1 MIILRLGI
9 DDKTLTHLHEKKLII
24 YARATYTLLHG
35 FIKFPIPY
43 YQNQTIEVNPAMIR
57 TLYRHRSGTVV
68 THLPFEQLHDAMRD
82 SQARLWIDL
91 TAPTKEE
98 SHAILTELF
107 KFHPLAIED
116 AVNDSHVPKVDDYGS
131 YLYLVFHTV
140 ALGDE
145 RMDIHTHE
153 IDVFLGANYLVT
165 MHELPRESI
174 EKLWN
179 EHSHHHGGL
188 ARGPAFLLYE
198 LIDRQIDNYTPL
210 LNHFEE
216 QLEHLGDQIFHKDN
230 RGKGEEALLN
240 DILTA
245 KSSALRLGRILI
257 PQRELLYRLS
267 HNSYAVVPSD
277 VRIYFQDAYDHL
289 ARFSDL
295 ANSMRD
301 LSSSTME
308 THLVLVN
315 NRINETMKVLTMIST
330 IFIPLSFL
338 AGVYGMNFQF
348 MPELQSPWAYPLLWI
363 TFIGIAL
370 GMVQYFRRKGW
381 L

>member
-1 MIILRLGI
+1 
-9 DDKTLTHLHEKKLII
+9 
-24 YARATYTLLHG
+24 
-35 FIKFPIPY
+35 
-43 YQNQTIEVNPAMIR
+43 MIR
-57 TLYRHRSGTVV
+57 ILYRHRSGTIV
-68 THLPFEQLHDAMRD
+68 TGLPLEQLNDAMRD
-82 SQARLWIDL
+82 NQARLWIDL
-91 TAPTKEE
+91 TAPTDEE
-98 SHAILTELF
+98 SQQILHQLY

-116 AVNDSHVPKVDDYGS
+116 ATNESHIPKVDDYGN

-140 ALGDE
+140 GMGDE
-145 RMDIHTHE
+145 RMDIHTYE
-153 IDVFLGANYLVT
+153 IDVFLGTNYLIT
-165 MHELPRESI
+165 MHETQRESI

-179 EHSHHHGGL
+179 EHSHRQGGL
-188 ARGPAFLLYE
+188 SRGPAYLLYE

-210 LNHFEE
+210 LDRFEE
-216 QLEHLGDQIFHKDN
+216 QLEYLGDVIFLQESV
-230 RGKGEEALLN
+230 GKAEEARLN

-245 KSSALRLGRILI
+245 KSSALRMGRVLT

-267 HNSYAVVPSD
+267 HNNYSAVPAD

-301 LSSSTME
+301 LSGSTLD
-308 THLVLVN
+308 THLALVN

-338 AGVYGMNFQF
+338 AGVYGMNFNF
-348 MPELQSPWAYPLLWI
+348 MPELHSRWSYPLLWLA
-363 TFIGIAL
+363 FILIAL

>member
-1 MIILRLGI
+1 
-9 DDKTLTHLHEKKLII
+9 
-24 YARATYTLLHG
+24 
-35 FIKFPIPY
+35 
-43 YQNQTIEVNPAMIR
+43 MIR
-57 TLYRHRSGTVV
+57 ILYRHRSGTIV
-68 THLPFEQLHDAMRD
+68 THLPLGQLGDALRD
-82 SQARLWIDL
+82 NQARLWIDL
-91 TAPTKEE
+91 TDPTADE
-98 SHAILTELF
+98 SHSILAELF

-140 ALGDE
+140 TIGDE

-153 IDVFLGANYLVT
+153 VDMFLGANYLVT

-179 EHSHHHGGL
+179 EHSHQHGGL

-198 LIDRQIDNYTPL
+198 LIDRQIDSYTPL

-216 QLEHLGDQIFHKDN
+216 QLEHLGDQIFRKDN
-230 RGKGEEALLN
+230 HGKGEEMLLN

-245 KSSALRLGRILI
+245 KSSALRLGRILT

-267 HNSYAVVPSD
+267 HNSYTSVPSD
-277 VRIYFQDAYDHL
+277 ARIYYQDAYDHL

-301 LSSSTME
+301 LASSTME
-308 THLVLVN
+308 THLALVN

-330 IFIPLSFL
+330 IFIPLGFL
-338 AGVYGMNFQF
+338 AGVYGMNFTF
-348 MPELQSPWAYPLLWI
+348 MPELHTRWAYPLLWL
-363 TFIGIAL
+363 TFIAIAL
-370 GMVQYFRRKGW
+370 SMMQYFRRKGW

>member
-1 MIILRLGI
+1 
-9 DDKTLTHLHEKKLII
+9 
-24 YARATYTLLHG
+24 
-35 FIKFPIPY
+35 
-43 YQNQTIEVNPAMIR
+43 MIR
-57 TLYRHRSGTVV
+57 ILYRHRSGTVV
-68 THLPFEQLHDAMRD
+68 THLPFGQVSDAMRD
-82 SQARLWIDL
+82 NQARLWIDL
-91 TAPTKEE
+91 TAPTEEE
-98 SHAILTELF
+98 SQSILAELF

-153 IDVFLGANYLVT
+153 VDVFLGANYLVT

-188 ARGPAFLLYE
+188 ARGAAFLLYE

-210 LNHFEE
+210 LDHFEQ

-230 RGKGEEALLN
+230 RGKGEEVLLN

-245 KSSALRLGRILI
+245 KSSALRMGRILT

-267 HNSYAVVPSD
+267 HNSYSVVPSD
-277 VRIYFQDAYDHL
+277 TRIYFQDAYDHL

-301 LSSSTME
+301 LAGSTME
-308 THLVLVN
+308 THLALVN

-338 AGVYGMNFQF
+338 AGVYGMNFTF
-348 MPELQSPWAYPLLWI
+348 MPELQTRWAYPLLWL
-363 TFIGIAL
+363 TFIAIAL

>member
-1 MIILRLGI
+1 
-9 DDKTLTHLHEKKLII
+9 
-24 YARATYTLLHG
+24 
-35 FIKFPIPY
+35 
-43 YQNQTIEVNPAMIR
+43 MIR
-57 TLYRHRSGTVV
+57 ILYRHRSGTIV
-68 THLPFEQLHDAMRD
+68 TQLPIAQLPDALRD
-82 SQARLWIDL
+82 NQARLWIDL
-91 TAPTKEE
+91 TAPTEAE
-98 SHAILTELF
+98 SQSILAELF

-116 AVNDSHVPKVDDYGS
+116 AVNDSHVPKVDDYGN

-145 RMDIHTHE
+145 RMDIHTYE
-153 IDVFLGANYLVT
+153 IDVFLGANYLIT
-165 MHELPRESI
+165 MHEEPRESI

-179 EHSHHHGGL
+179 EHSHLHGGL
-188 ARGPAFLLYE
+188 ARGAAFLLYE
-198 LIDRQIDNYTPL
+198 LLDRQIDNYTPL
-210 LNHFEE
+210 LNRFEE
-216 QLEHLGDQIFHKDN
+216 QLEHLGDQIFRKDN
-230 RGKGEEALLN
+230 HGKGEEMLLN

-245 KSSALRLGRILI
+245 KSSALRLGRILT
-257 PQRELLYRLS
+257 PQRELLHRLS
-267 HNSYAVVPSD
+267 HSSYSVVPSE

-308 THLVLVN
+308 THLALVN

-338 AGVYGMNFQF
+338 AGVYGMNFNF
-348 MPELQSPWAYPLLWI
+348 MPELRTPWAYPLLWI
-363 TFIGIAL
+363 LFIAIAL
-370 GMVQYFRRKGW
+370 GMMNYFRRKGW

>member
-1 MIILRLGI
+1 
-9 DDKTLTHLHEKKLII
+9 
-24 YARATYTLLHG
+24 
-35 FIKFPIPY
+35 
-43 YQNQTIEVNPAMIR
+43 MIR
-57 TLYRHRSGTVV
+57 ILYRHRSGTIVPD
-68 THLPFEQLHDAMRD
+68 LPVAQLRDAMRD
-82 SQARLWIDL
+82 TMARLWIDL
-91 TAPTKEE
+91 SAPTPEE
-98 SHAILTELF
+98 SQEILAEF
-107 KFHPLAIED
+107 YKFHPLAIED
-116 AVNDSHVPKVDDYGS
+116 AVNESHVPKVDDYGS

-145 RMDIHTHE
+145 RMDIHTYE
-153 IDVFLGANYLVT
+153 IDVFLGANYLIT
-165 MHELPRESI
+165 MHETPRDSI

-179 EHSHHHGGL
+179 EDWHRESGL

-198 LIDRQIDNYTPL
+198 LLDRQIDNYTPL
-210 LNHFEE
+210 LDRFET
-216 QLEHLGDQIFHKDN
+216 QLEHLGDQIFRKTQ
-230 RGKGEEALLN
+230 GKEEEAVLN

-257 PQRELLYRLS
+257 PQRELLHKLA
-267 HNSYAVVPSD
+267 HNSYRVIPADS
-277 VRIYFQDAYDHL
+277 RIYFQDAYDHL

-295 ANSMRD
+295 AGSMRD

-308 THLVLVN
+308 THLALVN

-338 AGVYGMNFQF
+338 AGVYGMNFHF
-348 MPELQSPWAYPLLWI
+348 MPELNTPWAYPLLWVA
-363 TFIGIAL
+363 FIAIAL

>member
-1 MIILRLGI
+1 
-9 DDKTLTHLHEKKLII
+9 
-24 YARATYTLLHG
+24 
-35 FIKFPIPY
+35 
-43 YQNQTIEVNPAMIR
+43 MIR
-57 TLYRHRSGTVV
+57 ILYRHRSGTVV
-68 THLPFEQLHDAMRD
+68 THLPLAQLGDAMRD

-91 TAPTKEE
+91 AAPTAEE
-98 SHAILTELF
+98 GQAILAELF

-140 ALGDE
+140 AMGDE
-145 RMDIHTHE
+145 RMDIHTYE
-153 IDVFLGANYLVT
+153 VDVFLGTNYLIT
-165 MHELPRESI
+165 MHEFPRDSI

-179 EHSHHHGGL
+179 EHSHQQGGL

-198 LIDRQIDNYTPL
+198 LIDRQIDSYTPL
-210 LNHFEE
+210 LDRFEE
-216 QLEHLGDQIFHKDN
+216 QLEHLGDQIFRQNN
-230 RGKGEEALLN
+230 RGTGEEVLLN

-267 HNSYAVVPSD
+267 RNSYAVVPSD

-308 THLVLVN
+308 THLALVN

-338 AGVYGMNFQF
+338 AGVYGMNFAF
-348 MPELQSPWAYPLLWI
+348 MPELYSPWAYPLLWVL
-363 TFIGIAL
+363 FIAIAL
-370 GMVQYFRRKGW
+370 GMMRYFRGKGW

>member
-1 MIILRLGI
+1 
-9 DDKTLTHLHEKKLII
+9 
-24 YARATYTLLHG
+24 
-35 FIKFPIPY
+35 
-43 YQNQTIEVNPAMIR
+43 MIR
-57 TLYRHRSGTVV
+57 ILYRHRSGTIV
-68 THLPFEQLHDAMRD
+68 TDFPLEQLGDAMRD
-82 SQARLWIDL
+82 NQARLWIDL
-91 TAPTKEE
+91 MAPTVEE
-98 SHAILTELF
+98 SQQILTTLY

-116 AVNDSHVPKVDDYGS
+116 ATKESHIPKVDDYGN

-140 ALGDE
+140 GLGDE
-145 RMDIHTHE
+145 RMDIHTYE
-153 IDVFLGANYLVT
+153 IDVFLGANYLIT
-165 MHELPRESI
+165 MHETPRESI

-179 EHSHHHGGL
+179 DHSHQHGGL
-188 ARGPAFLLYE
+188 SRGPAYLLYE

-210 LNHFEE
+210 LDRFEA
-216 QLEHLGDQIFHKDN
+216 QLENLGDAIFLQN
-230 RGKGEEALLN
+230 VAGKIEEARLN

-245 KSSALRLGRILI
+245 KSSALRLGRILV

-267 HNSYAVVPSD
+267 HNNYDAVPAD
-277 VRIYFQDAYDHL
+277 IRIYFQDAYDHL

-301 LSSSTME
+301 LASSTLD
-308 THLVLVN
+308 THLALVN

-338 AGVYGMNFQF
+338 AGVYGMNFHF
-348 MPELQSPWAYPLLWI
+348 MPELQSPWSYPLLWL
-363 TFIGIAL
+363 TFVVIAI